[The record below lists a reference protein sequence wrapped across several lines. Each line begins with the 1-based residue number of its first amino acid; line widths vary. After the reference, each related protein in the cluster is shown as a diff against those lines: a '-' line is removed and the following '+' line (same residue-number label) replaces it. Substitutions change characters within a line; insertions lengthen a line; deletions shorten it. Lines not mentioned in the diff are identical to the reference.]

1 MSVNLND
8 FSISPAVGDVDLAHS
23 TGESIISVRFG
34 YEETTGEIEAGEGV
48 MLSDLGANDTP
59 GAPIVAIRTSESTDP
74 IYGVKIRSTKKAT
87 VEGGDVF
94 EIAKRGA
101 VVRFKAAGALARGVP
116 VTLTLAT
123 PGQVEAVSTKTPLGI
138 TLDKAA
144 AAGDIVRVELTC
156 DGIAVGSGSV

>member
-34 YEETTGEIEAGEGV
+34 YEETAGDIEAGEGV
-48 MLSDLGANDTP
+48 ILSDLGANDTP
-59 GAPIVAIRTSESTDP
+59 GAPIVAIRASEIVP
-74 IYGVKIRSTKKAT
+74 IYGVKIRSTKKAK

-101 VVRFKAAGALARGVP
+101 VVRFKAAAAIARGAA

-123 PGQVEAVSTKTPLGI
+123 PGQVKAVTTKTPLGI

-144 AAGDIVRVELTC
+144 AEGDIVRVELTC
-156 DGIAVGSGSV
+156 DGIAVGTA

>member
-34 YEETTGEIEAGEGV
+34 YEETAGDVEAGEGV
-48 MLSDLGANDTP
+48 ILADLGANDTP
-59 GAPIVAIRTSESTDP
+59 GAPIVAIRASEIVP
-74 IYGVKIRSTKKAT
+74 IYGVKIRNTKKAK

-94 EIAKRGA
+94 VIAKRGA
-101 VVRFKAAGALARGVP
+101 VVRVKAAGALARGTE

-123 PGQVEAVSTKTPLGI
+123 PGQVKAVSTKTPLGI

-144 AAGDIVRVELTC
+144 AEGDIVRVELTC
-156 DGIAVGSGSV
+156 DGIAVGSV

>member
-34 YEETTGEIEAGEGV
+34 YEETAGDIEAGEGV
-48 MLSDLGANDTP
+48 ILSDLGANDTP
-59 GAPIVAIRTSESTDP
+59 GAPIVAIRASEIVP
-74 IYGVKIRSTKKAT
+74 IYGVKIRSTKKAK

-101 VVRFKAAGALARGVP
+101 VVRFKAAAAIARGSA

-123 PGQVEAVSTKTPLGI
+123 PGQVKAVSTKTPLGI

-144 AAGDIVRVELTC
+144 AEGDIIRVELTC
-156 DGIAVGSGSV
+156 DGIAVGTA

>member
-34 YEETTGEIEAGEGV
+34 YEDTAGDVEAGEGV
-48 MLSDLGANDTP
+48 ILSDLGANDTP
-59 GAPIVAIRTSESTDP
+59 GAPIVAIRSSEIVP

-87 VEGGDVF
+87 VEGGEVF

-101 VVRFKAAGALARGVP
+101 VVRFKAAGAIARGSA

-123 PGQVEAVSTKTPLGI
+123 PGQVKAITTKTPLGI

-144 AAGDIVRVELTC
+144 AEGDIIRVELTC
-156 DGIAVGSGSV
+156 DGIAVGTV

>member
-34 YEETTGEIEAGEGV
+34 YEETAGDIEAGEGV
-48 MLSDLGANDTP
+48 ILSDLGANDTP
-59 GAPIVAIRTSESTDP
+59 GAPIVAIRASEIVP
-74 IYGVKIRSTKKAT
+74 IYGVKIRNTKKAK
-87 VEGGDVF
+87 VEGGEVF
-94 EIAKRGA
+94 EIAKKGA
-101 VVRFKAAGALARGVP
+101 VVRFKAAAAIARGAA

-123 PGQVEAVSTKTPLGI
+123 PGQVKAVSTKTPLGI

-144 AAGDIVRVELTC
+144 AEGDIVRVELTC
-156 DGIAVGSGSV
+156 DGIAVGSV

>member
-1 MSVNLND
+1 MNVNLND

-34 YEETTGEIEAGEGV
+34 YEDTSGDVEAGEGV
-48 MLSDLGANDTP
+48 ILSDLGANDTP
-59 GAPIVAIRTSESTDP
+59 GAPIVAIRASEIVP
-74 IYGVKIRSTKKAT
+74 IYGVKIRSTKKAK

-101 VVRFKAAGALARGVP
+101 VVRFKAAAAIARGSA

-123 PGQVEAVSTKTPLGI
+123 PGQVKAVSTKTPLGI

-144 AAGDIVRVELTC
+144 AEGDIVRVELTC
-156 DGIAVGSGSV
+156 DGIAVGSV

>member
-1 MSVNLND
+1 MNLND

-34 YEETTGEIEAGEGV
+34 YEDTTGDIEAGEGV
-48 MLSDLGANDTP
+48 ILSDLGANDTP
-59 GAPIVAIRTSESTDP
+59 GAPIVAIRSSEIVP

-101 VVRFKAAGALARGVP
+101 VVRFKAAGAIARGSA

-123 PGQVEAVSTKTPLGI
+123 PGQVKAVSTKTPLGI

-156 DGIAVGSGSV
+156 DGIAVGTA